1 MTFLRSIGAP
11 MLENR
16 CLRVALGLACRPRPL
31 RLTPRATGRG
41 TLEPAGEEVTGQISD
56 LIAGA
61 FEQEVP
67 AVEEMDLGRRRRRRT
82 PRRPLGRRS
91 RRRAPT
97 PPKPGPGCCAGSC
110 AGPDTAADWSRSH
123 GTALAESRRSRA

>member
-16 CLRVALGLACRPRPL
+16 CLRVALGLACWPRPL
-31 RLTPRATGRG
+31 RLTPRATDRG
-41 TLEPAGEEVTGQISD
+41 TLEPAGEEVTGQIGD

-67 AVEEMDLGRRRRRRT
+67 AVEEMDLRVDGVVGERLGARWAEDLVAAPPHHQNRDPATAQVVVQGRIQRRI
-82 PRRPLGRRS
+82 GRVVTEQR
-91 RRRAPT
+91 
-97 PPKPGPGCCAGSC
+97 
-110 AGPDTAADWSRSH
+110 
-123 GTALAESRRSRA
+123 